1 MTSPESKTAQRIK
14 HLTALLFL
22 SLLVF
27 LPGLASMPVI
37 DRDEARF
44 AQASVQMAESGD
56 LLDIRFQDD
65 TRYKKPAGIYWLQ
78 TAAIKAFVKPG
89 ERKIWAQRIPSV
101 LGALLAV
108 LTTYWG
114 AARMIGRRGAVIAA
128 GMLALSALMI
138 FEAHIAKTDAMLTG
152 LAACCLGAL
161 AHLRHGGGK
170 KSAWVFWLALGASIM
185 IKGPVVPILVILTIV
200 TLAVWE
206 RKNSWMKKL
215 LNWPAILVFLLIW
228 LPWAIMIWSA
238 TDGAFFA
245 ESLGKDF
252 GGKLLSA
259 QERHPGPPGYYAGFI
274 WITLWP
280 SCLLLLP
287 AFGFAIRA
295 IKNGRKSDAPVAKA
309 MRLCMAWVVPYWLLI
324 ELMPTKLPHYA
335 LPLFPAL
342 CVMAGAA
349 ALTLLAVKE
358 FSVLRRISA
367 ILFLLVSAVLIGA
380 IMAGQSYYGPAET
393 SQSLYVYII
402 GGIAGLL
409 AIIAAF
415 ALWQSKVKIAMIM
428 AGASTLIMSV
438 ATYQFILPNLMQL
451 RVADQIT
458 AAFRAENITLPRL
471 GGPDVASPHFTEPS
485 LVYRLGKN
493 INVTDKANLLDMDAF
508 AKGRVILLDLEREGA
523 EAQRKDIE
531 AAASRA
537 MLCLKT
543 AAPIKGFNY
552 SKGDP
557 VEIVMLRAMPC
568 PEGDVSGQ

>member
-108 LTTYWG
+108 LDLLG
-114 AARMIGRRGAVIAA
+114 RGADDRAARGRDRGGNA
-128 GMLALSALMI
+128 GALGLDDLRGPYRQNRCY
-138 FEAHIAKTDAMLTG
+138 AHR

-295 IKNGRKSDAPVAKA
+295 IKNGRKSDAPVVKA

>member
-14 HLTALLFL
+14 HWTALLFL

-27 LPGLASMPVI
+27 LPGLAGLPVI

-44 AQASVQMAESGD
+44 AQASVQMAETGD

-78 TAAIKAFVKPG
+78 TAAIKIFAKPG

-108 LTTYWG
+108 LATYWG

-128 GMLALSALMI
+128 GMLALSALMV
-138 FEAHIAKTDAMLTG
+138 FEAHIAKTDAALTG

-161 AHLRHGGGK
+161 AHLRHGGGA

-185 IKGPVVPILVILTIV
+185 IKGPVVPILATLTLV

-206 RKNSWMKKL
+206 RKNVWMKKL

-228 LPWAIMIWSA
+228 VPWAVMIWIA

-252 GGKLLSA
+252 GGKLVSA
-259 QERHPGPPGYYAGFI
+259 QERHPGPPGYYVGFI

-295 IKNGRKSDAPVAKA
+295 IKNGKGSDAPVVKA
-309 MRLCMAWVVPYWLLI
+309 MRLCIAWVVPYWLLI

-349 ALTLLAVKE
+349 ALTLLAIKE
-358 FSVLRRISA
+358 FSVLRRINAA
-367 ILFLLVSAVLIGA
+367 IFLLVGAVLIGA
-380 IMAGQSYYGPAET
+380 VMAAQSYYGPEGIT
-393 SQSLYVYII
+393 ESLYVYII

-409 AIIAAF
+409 VIIAAF
-415 ALWQSKVKIAMIM
+415 ALWLSKVKIALIS
-428 AGASTLIMSV
+428 AGLSALVMSV
-438 ATYQFILPNLMQL
+438 ATYQFILPNLTQL
-451 RVADQIT
+451 RVADQIA
-458 AAFRAENITLPRL
+458 AAFRTENITLPRR
-471 GGPDVASPHFTEPS
+471 GGPDVVSPHFTEPS
-485 LVYRLGKN
+485 LVYRLGKD
-493 INVTDKANLLDMDAF
+493 INVTDKVDLLDMDIF
-508 AKGRVILLDLEREGA
+508 AKGRIILLDLKREGA
-523 EAQRKDIE
+523 KAQQEAIE

-537 MLCLKT
+537 KLCLKT

-552 SKGDP
+552 SKGDS
-557 VEIVMLRAMPC
+557 VEIVMLRTMPC
-568 PEGDVSGQ
+568 PEGEVSGQ